1 MRAVLSFL
9 FVLAISIQPSPAGL
23 DEKTLRENPQW
34 MPAQTSVTKTVEFQ
48 SGLKITPQDR
58 LEIGG
63 FEPEGVVLRKGTNEF
78 LLPVAQTKL
87 LADADAYRSKYTP
100 EQQKLTAREL
110 LARQE
115 LWPYFVKPKEALRF
129 SDRTAFEAGK
139 SYPLWSVEK
148 DGLHV
153 YFERKGQTYSLEP
166 AATDF
171 FESALA
177 AVVRPPSRLFDE
189 VRANAIR
196 ADSGK
201 PADLADEAGPKY
213 LAIYHAAAWCPY
225 CEQCT
230 PDVTKWYDEL
240 RASGDKSIELVLLSA
255 DKSPAEF
262 QKHLKDKQ
270 MKCLAVPI
278 ERNNHTFVLSKLF
291 PNRPTPW
298 LYVVDRQGKTIVDGD
313 VEGQP
318 KERTLAVLAKIDEF
332 RKREAEQA
340 QKEPGAK

>member
-1 MRAVLSFL
+1 MLAVLPFL
-9 FVLAISIQPSPAGL
+9 FSLSVPVASPPAGL
-23 DEKTLRENPQW
+23 DERTLRDNPQW
-34 MPAQTSVTKTVEFQ
+34 LPAQTSVTKAVEFQ
-48 SGLKITPQDR
+48 SGLKISPQDK

-63 FEPEGVVLRKGTNEF
+63 FEAEGVVLRKGTNEF

-87 LADADAYRSKYTP
+87 LADADAYRSKFTP

-110 LARQE
+110 LQRKE
-115 LWPYFVKPKEALRF
+115 LWPYSVKPKKSVRF
-129 SDRTAFEAGK
+129 EDRTAFEAGK
-139 SYPLWSVEK
+139 AYPLWSVEK

-153 YFERKGQTYSLEP
+153 YFERKAQTYTLSPGE
-166 AATDF
+166 TDY

-177 AVVRPPSRLFDE
+177 AVIKPPSRLFDE

-196 ADSGK
+196 ADTGK
-201 PADLADEAGPKY
+201 PADLPDEGGPRY
-213 LAIYHAAAWCPY
+213 LALYHAASWCPY

-230 PDVTKWYDEL
+230 PDVTKWYEEL
-240 RASGDKSIELVLLSA
+240 RASGDKSIELVLLSS

-270 MKCLAVPI
+270 MKWLAVPM

-298 LYVVDRQGKTIVDGD
+298 LYVVDRQGNTVVDGD

-318 KERTLAVLAKIDEF
+318 KERTLAVIEKIKQFQKQEAAKPPRD
-332 RKREAEQA
+332 
-340 QKEPGAK
+340 PGAK